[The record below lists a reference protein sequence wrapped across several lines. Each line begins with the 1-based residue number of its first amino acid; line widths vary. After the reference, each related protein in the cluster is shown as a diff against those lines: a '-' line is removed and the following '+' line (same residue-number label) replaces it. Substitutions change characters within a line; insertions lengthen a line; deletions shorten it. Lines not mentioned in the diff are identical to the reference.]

1 MGFHGYGESAERS
14 FEQLALVP
22 GAATWTV
29 AAIEALHRFYDKR
42 GEVIAS
48 WMTRR
53 GREQAIRDNRAYVVA
68 CLDSVA
74 DQTGEVPRRLVL
86 MGFSQ
91 GASMASRAACAIAQA
106 PRFAAALAAVVTL
119 GGDLA
124 PEIGPDELRLFRSVL
139 LARGD
144 QDTWYDEQKLGAD
157 EAPLAGRWR
166 SGSNTSLCRRTRVDR
181 RIPCRLRAQVP
192 DRAVRRTQRNR
203 SFIFVSR
210 LPRRTS
216 SWTALGSGER
226 IR

>member
-1 MGFHGYGESAERS
+1 MTMEELWVPTTTHGRVLVQAGSADWLVGFHGYGESAERS

-53 GREQAIRDNRAYVVA
+53 GREQAIRDNRAYVVS
-68 CLDSVA
+68 CLESIA
-74 DQTGEVPRRLVL
+74 AQTGEVPRRLVL

-124 PEIGPDELRLFRSVL
+124 PEIGPDELRRFRSVL

-157 EAPLAGRWR
+157 EARLQAAGVPV
-166 SGSNTSLCRRTRVDR
+166 RT
-181 RIPCRLRAQVP
+181 LRYVGGHEWT
-192 DRAVRRTQRNR
+192 DEFRA
-203 SFIFVSR
+203 
-210 LPRRTS
+210 
-216 SWTALGSGER
+216 ALGQVLTAR
-226 IR
+226 